1 MFDSFRRRSF
11 RFFGLLAPM
20 LLALGVA
27 FPGSADE
34 LDDVLGGFEEDELGE
49 GAASEEA
56 AATAER
62 WWDLTGSASL
72 GGSVNYRK
80 HRAFAGPGRTTD
92 YGGLQRL
99 RTRVNLQ
106 LDLELPWDWK
116 GRVAGFGFYD
126 WAYFAN
132 GRDSYTDDVRDVYE
146 WEVDFQEVWI
156 QGSLLEDLDLKI
168 GRQIVN
174 WGRSDTLRVLDV
186 LNPLDNREPGLT
198 DIEDLRRPVSM
209 VKADY
214 YWREWSLSLIA
225 IPEIRFDILPPL
237 GSDFAATTSS
247 LGTLEAVVFSEEIPD
262 ESFANT
268 EWAIA
273 LKGIFSGWD
282 VSFHFARYWNDTPY
296 LRVANPPFTVHFV
309 DRDDPGVIVPPND
322 PSAVP
327 VVALGRSELQHSRV
341 TLVGAGGNYTLGS
354 WLFKSE
360 IAWIDGLNYATSTRY
375 VVPISGRPTA
385 LDVPTGNLQKS
396 RLDFMAGIEYY
407 GFTQTTLALEVANR
421 HIFGFRDDMRPLFGL
436 QENLLETALRV
447 TRSFMNERLEVTV
460 LGIAFGNHAQDGS
473 VVRIDGRYD
482 LRDALELGVGIVL
495 YQKGDPPPFD
505 EIRQNDRF
513 FFELKYS
520 F

>member
-1 MFDSFRRRSF
+1 
-11 RFFGLLAPM
+11 
-20 LLALGVA
+20 
-27 FPGSADE
+27 
-34 LDDVLGGFEEDELGE
+34 
-49 GAASEEA
+49 
-56 AATAER
+56 
-62 WWDLTGSASL
+62 
-72 GGSVNYRK
+72 
-80 HRAFAGPGRTTD
+80 
-92 YGGLQRL
+92 
-99 RTRVNLQ
+99 
-106 LDLELPWDWK
+106 
-116 GRVAGFGFYD
+116 
-126 WAYFAN
+126 
-132 GRDSYTDDVRDVYE
+132 
-146 WEVDFQEVWI
+146 
-156 QGSLLEDLDLKI
+156 
-168 GRQIVN
+168 
-174 WGRSDTLRVLDV
+174 
-186 LNPLDNREPGLT
+186 
-198 DIEDLRRPVSM
+198 
-209 VKADY
+209 
-214 YWREWSLSLIA
+214 
-225 IPEIRFDILPPL
+225 
-237 GSDFAATTSS
+237 
-247 LGTLEAVVFSEEIPD
+247 
-262 ESFANT
+262 
-268 EWAIA
+268 
-273 LKGIFSGWD
+273 
-282 VSFHFARYWNDTPY
+282 
-296 LRVANPPFTVHFV
+296 VANPPFTVHFV

-407 GFTQTTLALEVANR
+407 GFTQTTIALEVANR